1 MRYFAILFENVQL
14 IHVFCHKGT
23 GHAGLIFLYRVT
35 GSQNE
40 SQLKF
45 VQFKS
50 DDDGKKLKAT
60 SAKSGPSGKGS
71 QFSPTSIEVVV
82 GDLDGD
88 GYLIFTAEN
97 NPLY

>member
-1 MRYFAILFENVQL
+1 MCQF

-23 GHAGLIFLYRVT
+23 GRAGLLFLYRVT
-35 GSQNE
+35 DSQDS

-60 SAKSGPSGKGS
+60 SAKSGPYGR
-71 QFSPTSIEVVV
+71 PTQLSLASIEVVV